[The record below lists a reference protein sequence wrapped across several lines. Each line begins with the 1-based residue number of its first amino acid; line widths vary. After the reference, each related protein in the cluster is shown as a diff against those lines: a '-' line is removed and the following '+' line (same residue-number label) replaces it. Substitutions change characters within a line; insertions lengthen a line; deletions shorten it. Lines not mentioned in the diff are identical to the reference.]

1 MTPSLPM
8 IGRLIGGLCGVLAGG
23 AAMAQG
29 AHGPSAHVHGLA
41 TIEVVQQ
48 AQSVSV
54 QLSVPQEAM
63 LGHERI
69 PRTAAEKKA
78 AAELLA
84 RLRSAAPLVQ
94 IDASMQCRPVRREV
108 QASRLEPAAGSAATG
123 GQDEHA
129 DVDLA
134 IEHQCAGTA
143 ALRQLDLGPLL
154 DAFKG
159 IARLEARI
167 VTPAGQFKATLKRPA
182 RVLAWGR

>member
-1 MTPSLPM
+1 MRYKTPA
-8 IGRLIGGLCGVLAGG
+8 LAW
-23 AAMAQG
+23 AAFLM
-29 AHGPSAHVHGLA
+29 
-41 TIEVVQQ
+41 
-48 AQSVSV
+48 
-54 QLSVPQEAM
+54 
-63 LGHERI
+63 
-69 PRTAAEKKA
+69 A
-78 AAELLA
+78 AAA
-84 RLRSAAPLVQ
+84 CAQ
-94 IDASMQCRPVRREV
+94 Q
-108 QASRLEPAAGSAATG
+108 AGSAATG

>member
-1 MTPSLPM
+1 MTSSLSM
-8 IGRLIGGLCGVLAGG
+8 IARLIVGLCGVLAGG

-29 AHGPSAHVHGLA
+29 AHVHGLA
-41 TIEVVQQ
+41 TIEIVQQ

-54 QLSVPQEAM
+54 QLLVPQEAM
-63 LGHERI
+63 LGHERP

-84 RLRSAAPLVQ
+84 RLRSPAPLWQ
-94 IDASMQCRPVRREV
+94 IDAALQCRPVRREV
-108 QASRLEPAAGSAATG
+108 QASRLEPAAGAAATSG
-123 GQDEHA
+123 HDEHA

-159 IARLEARI
+159 IVRLEARI
-167 VTPAGQFKATLKRPA
+167 VTPAGQFRATLQRPA